1 MQPVQG
7 RIRHKRHPS
16 RGAGPCH
23 LFRSSLEPV
32 APRAEKVTGLWRL
45 IAAMLVPRTA
55 ANQVPKSGQWGGVG
69 SFPRKTNEN
78 LKTNAFVGQRLTT
91 RFIERAVFGQICRHS
106 DARRALPTTDGR
118 TLILRRYTHSSP
130 ITKSCSN
137 NQPHIACPIQG

>member
-1 MQPVQG
+1 MVARPERGAQSVQG

-16 RGAGPCH
+16 RRAGPCH
-23 LFRSSLEPV
+23 LFRSALEPI
-32 APRAEKVTGLWRL
+32 APRAEKVTGLWHL
-45 IAAMLVPRTA
+45 IAAVVLVPRTT
-55 ANQVPKSGQWGGVG
+55 ANQVPKSGRWGVG

-118 TLILRRYTHSSP
+118 TLILRR
-130 ITKSCSN
+130 
-137 NQPHIACPIQG
+137 